1 MTVPTLFVV
10 CEIRPVPAAMFPA
23 EPTIPFDEISKDE
36 PEILSA
42 ESVHHVMLE
51 ALRFVTDTLFPLRV
65 PVPILFAFSVPVC
78 MLLPD
83 ITVAPSVKFDLKAMV
98 LLKVVST
105 SPATIFLKEPETEDV
120 KAEFTPE

>member
-1 MTVPTLFVV
+1 
-10 CEIRPVPAAMFPA
+10 MFPA
-23 EPTIPFDEISKDE
+23 EPKTPLLAIFRLFAP
-36 PEILSA
+36 ILFT
-42 ESVHHVMLE
+42 ESVPPVMLE
-51 ALRFVTDTLFPLRV
+51 ALRFVTVTLLPFRV
-65 PVPILFAFSVPVC
+65 PVPILSALSVPVC

-83 ITVAPSVKFDLKAMV
+83 ITVAPSVRFDLKAIV